1 MKYLYLGALLL
12 ALTCSLTAQKA
23 ALKPGIGISD
33 NLMNDDLLT
42 SAGYAGVLESIG
54 RRISPRTIS
63 DSAFAESLPLLKNR
77 KLPILAFN
85 LFVPADLKLV
95 GPEVDEKAVL
105 AYAEAVLA
113 RVSQT
118 DTRMIVWGS
127 GGARRI
133 PDGFDRKVAEAQ
145 FVAIA
150 RKIAALA
157 GKYHIMLALENLNS
171 GETNFINTVAEALS
185 IIKKVNH
192 PNLRLNA
199 DLYHML
205 KEGEAPAIIRK
216 TKKYLIHVE
225 IAEPKNRTA
234 PGVAGTDFRPYLR
247 ELRRVGFHNNIVIE
261 GRWEHIEDVATL
273 AFQYLNGQVD
283 EVY

>member
-1 MKYLYLGALLL
+1 MFAF
-12 ALTCSLTAQKA
+12 TCSLTAQKT

-33 NLMNDDLLT
+33 NLTHDDLLLST
-42 SAGYAGVLESIG
+42 GYAGVLESIG
-54 RRISPRTIS
+54 RRISPRAIS
-63 DSAFAESLPLLKNR
+63 DSAFTENLPLLKNR

-85 LFVPADLKLV
+85 LFIPADLKLV

-105 AYAEAVLA
+105 AYVEAVLS

-118 DTRMIVWGS
+118 DTPMIVWGS

-133 PDGFDRKVAEAQ
+133 PDGFDRKKAEGQ
-145 FVAIA
+145 FISIA
-150 RKIAALA
+150 KKIAALA
-157 GKYHIMLALENLNS
+157 GKYHIVLALENLNS
-171 GETNFINTVAEALS
+171 GETNFINTVAEALA

-205 KEGEAPAIIRK
+205 KEGEAPGIIRK
-216 TKKYLIHVE
+216 TKKYLVHVE
-225 IAEPKNRTA
+225 IAEPENRTA
-234 PGVAGTDFRPYLR
+234 PGVAGTDFRPYFR
-247 ELRRVGFHNNIVIE
+247 ELMRVGFHNNIVIE
-261 GRWEHIEDVATL
+261 GRWEHIEDVAVL
-273 AFQYLNGQVD
+273 AFQYLKGQVD